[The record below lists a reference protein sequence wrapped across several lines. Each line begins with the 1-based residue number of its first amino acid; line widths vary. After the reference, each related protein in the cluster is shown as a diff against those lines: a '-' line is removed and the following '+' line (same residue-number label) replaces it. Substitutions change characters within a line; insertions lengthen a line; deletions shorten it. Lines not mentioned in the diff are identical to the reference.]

1 MPVYEYECKSCG
13 SRFEKVQPITA
24 DPITECVNCGQ
35 GPIRRIFHPVGVIFK
50 GSGWYITDS
59 RKSASASAPV
69 SDKSSSAKSDDSKE
83 SKPSGEGNNDSK
95 PSADAGNVDSTTT
108 KTTVPDTSSA
118 D

>member
-13 SRFEKVQPITA
+13 TRFEKVQPITA

-59 RKSASASAPV
+59 RKSASASGA
-69 SDKSSSAKSDDSKE
+69 DKSSSAKSDDSKDGK
-83 SKPSGEGNNDSK
+83 SSGESNKDSK
-95 PSADAGNVDSTTT
+95 SSSDSSSAESTTT
-108 KTTVPDTSSA
+108 KATVADTSSA